1 MIWLFYREEFA
12 IKKSGLK
19 DFVRHTTKSIGFTR
33 IVRTVTSAVGLSL
46 MSYKIYVA
54 RLCQYIP
61 DIQYIRVK
69 ALQEADRDLENVEK
83 L

>member
-1 MIWLFYREEFA
+1 M
-12 IKKSGLK
+12 KKRPEK
-19 DFVRHTTKSIGFTR
+19 DFVRHTTKSIMIRFTR

-61 DIQYIRVK
+61 DIQYSVINQGEGFTRS
-69 ALQEADRDLENVEK
+69 R
-83 L
+83 